1 MWQNQYK
8 QRQEEATKF
17 VTGIL
22 YNTELLKHDMQRLG
36 LGNMRLKRQ
45 AVDQS

>member
-1 MWQNQYK
+1 MWQNQYI
-8 QRQEEATKF
+8 QRQEAAAKA

-36 LGNMRLKRQ
+36 LGKMSLKRQ
-45 AVDQS
+45 ARTQS